1 MLRVLLKGKAMKLN
15 GWQHLWLVVS
25 VAITTAIVWQP
36 ISENDLTEAARD
48 RFNLDTVTALR
59 NPACAEYANAPWQ
72 KSWKELS
79 FNEPCQVILIA
90 RDFVPNH
97 APLTEAYLAAKREQ
111 NPGESYWQNVWTGLA
126 IGLILSLLLY
136 AFGWIVAKA
145 FKWIAGMWER
155 QD

>member
-1 MLRVLLKGKAMKLN
+1 M
-15 GWQHLWLVVS
+15 VVS
-25 VAITTAIVWQP
+25 VAITAGIVWQQT
-36 ISENDLTEAARD
+36 SEHNLTEAARN

-72 KSWKELS
+72 KSWKESS
-79 FNEPCQVILIA
+79 FSEPCQVVLIA

-111 NPGESYWQNVWTGLA
+111 NPGESYWQKVLTGLA

-136 AFGWIVAKA
+136 AFGWIAGKA
-145 FKWIAGMWER
+145 FKWLGGMLKS
-155 QD
+155 QG